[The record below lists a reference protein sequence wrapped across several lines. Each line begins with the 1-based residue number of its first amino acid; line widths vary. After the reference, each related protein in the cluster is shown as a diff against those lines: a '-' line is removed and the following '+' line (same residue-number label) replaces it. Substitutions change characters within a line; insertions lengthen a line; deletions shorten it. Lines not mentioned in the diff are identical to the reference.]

1 MLLTGYGA
9 GNIVLSFLFVDF
21 NGEKALEYLRD
32 RTGVLCVLNMLPLFV
47 LAGRNNP
54 LIYLTGISFDT
65 FNLVHRW
72 VGRIAVLHA
81 VAHTVFYL
89 IHEVQDYGWSHVAD
103 SISNDSFY
111 TWGTVGL
118 ASFILIF
125 IQAWSPI
132 RHAFYEIFLHFHVF
146 LTAVG
151 LAGIWVHCQT
161 KDLYQLFL
169 VQIALGMW
177 GTERLFRLLW
187 LALRNFG
194 GSEAEVEVLPGKCLR
209 IRLKIA
215 RPWRFKAGQHIYLYM
230 PRVGFYTSHPF
241 SLAWSEGSD
250 QSEKEICL
258 ERLDRS
264 GLGKVSMSLLVRCRS
279 GFTETLYQKAH
290 SAPDG
295 KFVTSALVE
304 GPYGSEDL
312 SSYDSVMLIAAGVGI
327 AHHVPQLRALID
339 AHEQHTSA
347 IRSITLIWIVQS
359 PEHVEWIKPWLTEVI
374 STQEGSSLVNIQ
386 IFATRAQA
394 AEICSPPGTL
404 VIPGKPNIEDLINTE
419 VAQRNGA
426 CAVSVCGT
434 GSLGDDVR
442 RVIRGHHSTWN
453 VDFFEESFSW

>member
-9 GNIVLSFLFVDF
+9 GNVVLSFLFVDF

-32 RTGVLCVLNMLPLFV
+32 RTGVLCVLNMLPLFF

-54 LIYLTGISFDT
+54 LICLTGISFDT

-169 VQIALGMW
+169 VQIALG
-177 GTERLFRLLW
+177 
-187 LALRNFG
+187 
-194 GSEAEVEVLPGKCLR
+194 
-209 IRLKIA
+209 I
-215 RPWRFKAGQHIYLYM
+215 FKAGQHIYLYM